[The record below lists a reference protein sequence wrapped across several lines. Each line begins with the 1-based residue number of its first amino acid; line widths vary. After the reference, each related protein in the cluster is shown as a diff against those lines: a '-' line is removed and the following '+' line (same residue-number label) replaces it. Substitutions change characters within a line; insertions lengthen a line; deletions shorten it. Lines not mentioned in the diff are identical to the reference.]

1 MHMTQKTYPRLM
13 LALTVVY
20 GLVIALLA
28 LLQTGGVGIV
38 AIVGGV
44 IVGLGWALTGLL
56 AKRPS

>member
-1 MHMTQKTYPRLM
+1 MTQKTYPRLM
-13 LALTVVY
+13 LALTVIY

-28 LLQTGGVGIV
+28 LLQTGGVGLV

-44 IVGLGWALTGLL
+44 IVGLGWALTGIL